1 MKLSQIG
8 ELTLLEQIRKR
19 FEKLPPNVL
28 VGIGDDAALL
38 KPTNEK
44 LLATT
49 DMMVER
55 VHFNLSF
62 ITLYQLG
69 FKLVSVNVSDIYAMG
84 GKPKFL
90 LLNIAMNKN
99 MDKDVI
105 DSFFDGVHEAM
116 NLYNLYL
123 VGGDLSASHKGMTLS
138 ATIIGYT
145 KDYIKRSGAKIGDRI
160 YVTGT
165 LGDSACGLEILKKI
179 KRPIPLESGTVIK
192 QSAFSS
198 QRSNPPLP
206 PFTKGGRGGITNFKI
221 RTITSRLSKLGLSWS
236 DVEPLFRRHLMPV
249 ARDPRKFVRNAT
261 SMIDISDG
269 LLIDLSRLCDKSKVG
284 ARIYAKNIPLSS
296 ELKKVASHLGI
307 SPIKL
312 ALSGGEDY
320 ELLFTTPAKRKINV
334 KYIGDITESKRVI
347 IDTAGR
353 EKTFSAE
360 GYQHFGV
367 QR

>member
-8 ELTLLEQIRKR
+8 ELPLLEQIRKR

-44 LLATT
+44 LLVTT

-62 ITLYQLG
+62 ITPYQLG

-105 DSFFDGVHEAM
+105 DRFFDGVHEAM
-116 NLYNLYL
+116 NLYNLSL

-145 KDYIKRSGAKIGDRI
+145 KGYIKRSGAKIGDRI
-160 YVTGT
+160 YVTGN
-165 LGDSACGLEILKKI
+165 LGDSACGLHLLKKI
-179 KRPIPLESGTVIK
+179 KRPIPLKTTTT
-192 QSAFSS
+192 
-198 QRSNPPLP
+198 PPLTP
-206 PFTKGGRGGITNFKI
+206 PTGEGNTFKFPLPLERGG
-221 RTITSRLSKLGLSWS
+221 
-236 DVEPLFRRHLMPV
+236 
-249 ARDPRKFVRNAT
+249 
-261 SMIDISDG
+261 
-269 LLIDLSRLCDKSKVG
+269 
-284 ARIYAKNIPLSS
+284 
-296 ELKKVASHLGI
+296 
-307 SPIKL
+307 
-312 ALSGGEDY
+312 
-320 ELLFTTPAKRKINV
+320 
-334 KYIGDITESKRVI
+334 
-347 IDTAGR
+347 
-353 EKTFSAE
+353 
-360 GYQHFGV
+360 
-367 QR
+367 